1 MAGQERYQLD
11 FASLSW
17 KESRTE
23 SKMQV
28 KAQWDS
34 RPISKEIRET
44 TLSSLPWVYYKA
56 SVIPSLPENQVGAL
70 SITEPARGNQVSVW
84 RGSCSAQEGRSA
96 PWLHGLQ
103 WLGEWAIFLCLKC
116 IWHLYDLWHT
126 CLFCSPVMCIEY
138 WFCNEKFA
146 GVSEWAS
153 RTPCPSADDRKDWE
167 AGPFVSLMVY
177 KGQMLICGQLLENFH
192 LKQSSGKMYLNPQN
206 GALSVLTM
214 EESQW
219 LQSVKCCSAY
229 LGSGRNIY
237 H

>member
-1 MAGQERYQLD
+1 MPEETRFQSGGDHAVLRKEGVHHDSMDFSGWENGQ
-11 FASLSW
+11 FS
-17 KESRTE
+17 
-23 SKMQV
+23 
-28 KAQWDS
+28 
-34 RPISKEIRET
+34 
-44 TLSSLPWVYYKA
+44 
-56 SVIPSLPENQVGAL
+56 
-70 SITEPARGNQVSVW
+70 
-84 RGSCSAQEGRSA
+84 SAQSVFGT
-96 PWLHGLQ
+96 
-103 WLGEWAIFLCLKC
+103 FTM
-116 IWHLYDLWHT
+116 WHT
-126 CLFCSPVMCIEY
+126 YLFCSPVLCVEY
-138 WFCNEKFA
+138 WFFNEKFA

-177 KGQMLICGQLLENFH
+177 KGQMLVCGQLQENFH

-219 LQSVKCCSAY
+219 LQPVKCCSTY